1 MVKHSTRINNQKGTI
16 FIVAGLSLLP
26 LMGIAALATDVG
38 LAYLYNTQ
46 LTQAGDLSALAGIKI
61 MAKKGSP
68 VDINLVRS
76 IVSETATMN
85 PVQKD
90 TSVYLNPAA
99 GADIDLGNYSFVT
112 EEFTDVPDGDVNSN
126 TAVNAI
132 RVTVRME
139 PGANSPYTF
148 KLANALANLTHQTVD
163 ALELEANSVATFGIS
178 NTVITMDISGSMD
191 DRNYLPRETCPDAI
205 LDAYLISIGQ
215 PTRARGFSFLA
226 THEPPNKLP
235 DSGCITNPD
244 GGYGGA
250 YMPQPIT
257 DVFEATR
264 DVLLE
269 NKLFNT
275 FYRAGLV
282 VYDSN
287 AYVPDPASPSVG
299 LHHTNVNNKDDLKT
313 RITLALETWR
323 DYALG
328 NRAAPT
334 LSDIQSSNGSL
345 FPFPGGPDYPNTGHT
360 NIGDAIQLSV
370 SQIVAANTA
379 TNTKASDLVILLS
392 DGAPNC
398 YRDGGNL
405 YCNRCPDVWWNFFC
419 SVSNEFKKSI
429 VDTYSRAWAMEMADN
444 AKANQVVIH
453 SVYFET
459 NPAET
464 CDKNNPSE
472 GFQVLEDVAEVTG
485 GQAFC
490 ATRVD
495 CEDSD
500 CLKKI
505 FEDLSNA
512 KLFVLVPV
520 AD

>member
-1 MVKHSTRINNQKGTI
+1 MAKHSTRLNNQKGTI
-16 FIVAGLSLLP
+16 FIIAGLSLLP
-26 LMGIAALATDVG
+26 LMGIAALATDAG

-68 VDINLVRS
+68 VDIELVRS
-76 IVSETATMN
+76 IVSETAAMN

-148 KLANALANLTHQTVD
+148 KLAKALANLTHQTVA
-163 ALELEANSVATFGIS
+163 ALELESDSVATFGIS

-191 DRNYLPRETCPDAI
+191 DRNYLPRETCSDAD
-205 LDAYLISIGQ
+205 LDRYLVDIGKSI
-215 PTRARGFSFLA
+215 RARGFSFLA
-226 THEPPNKLP
+226 THEPPDKSP
-235 DSGCITNPD
+235 DSDCITTPHGD
-244 GGYGGA
+244 YGNA

-287 AYVPDPASPSVG
+287 AYTPDPVTPPVSLDHSRI
-299 LHHTNVNNKDDLKT
+299 NNKEDLKT
-313 RITLALETWR
+313 HITLALETWR
-323 DYALG
+323 DFALG

-334 LSDIQSSNGSL
+334 LGDIRSTHGGL
-345 FPFPGGPDYPNTGHT
+345 FPFPGGPDYSNTGHT

-405 YCNRCPDVWWNFFC
+405 HCNRCHDCDSDSSDEV
-419 SVSNEFKKSI
+419 KKII
-429 VDTYSRAWAMEMADN
+429 VQTRARDWAMDMADN
-444 AKANQVVIH
+444 AKENQVVIH
-453 SVYFET
+453 SIYFET

-464 CDKNNPSE
+464 CDKNNPSA
-472 GFQVLEDVAEVTG
+472 GFQVLEDIAEVTG

-495 CEDSD
+495 CDDED

-520 AD
+520 TAD